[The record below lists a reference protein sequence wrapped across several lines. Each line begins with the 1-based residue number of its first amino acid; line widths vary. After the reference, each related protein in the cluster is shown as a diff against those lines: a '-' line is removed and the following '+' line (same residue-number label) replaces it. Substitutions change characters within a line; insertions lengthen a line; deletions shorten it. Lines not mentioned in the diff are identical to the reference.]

1 LYVNVRNVLGFVAL
15 AVIASTSWYFARF
28 DSDNGAIGDSQLQGP
43 LGYYLRNADISI
55 MDDDGR
61 MLYRISARTV
71 EERPT
76 ENRTVLSDVAIVYSP
91 LAEVPWEIRAESGEI
106 PDAQR
111 YLDLSG
117 SVELATT
124 EASSGETTLIQAP
137 RIRLAPD
144 EYLAT
149 TDTDV
154 SVSLGSERLEAVGM
168 VADLKDDYLELESS
182 VHGLFNP

>member
-1 LYVNVRNVLGFVAL
+1 MYVNARNLLGFAAL
-15 AVIASTSWYFARF
+15 AGIASASWYFARF
-28 DSDNGAIGDSQLQGP
+28 ETDYGTAVDSQSQGP

-61 MLYRISARTV
+61 MLYRISARAV
-71 EERPT
+71 EERPA

-91 LAEVPWEIRAESGEI
+91 LAEVPWEIRADSGEI

-124 EASSGETTLIQAP
+124 EASTGETTLIQAP

-144 EYLAT
+144 DYLAT
-149 TDTDV
+149 TDSDV
-154 SVSLGSERLEAVGM
+154 SVSLGPERLEAVGM
-168 VADLKDDYLELESS
+168 IADLKADYLELESS